1 MHPTHFIRTKHTS
14 NEFNFCFF
22 PSFDEIHQNQQFV
35 ISKLNIFPLFGFNP
49 VLINITASGRAREDE
64 ILKSVNLEPEKPIQQ
79 QELIP

>member
-1 MHPTHFIRTKHTS
+1 MQIHEDAQYGF
-14 NEFNFCFF
+14 
-22 PSFDEIHQNQQFV
+22 EIYIPLKTFV
-35 ISKLNIFPLFGFNP
+35 LWIKLDTYHHYNP